1 MKTRAHVFIA
11 GKVQG
16 VYFRANTK
24 RKADSL
30 SLKGWVRNLPDGRV
44 EAVFEGEEEPIR
56 RILDFCNHG
65 PQDAVVEQV
74 DLTWDKYTGELK
86 DFKILQ

>member
-16 VYFRANTK
+16 VYFRANTR

-44 EAVFEGEEEPIR
+44 EAVFEGEEEPIK

>member
-44 EAVFEGEEEPIR
+44 EAVFEGEEEPIK

>member
-1 MKTRAHVFIA
+1 MNTRAHVFIA

-44 EAVFEGEEEPIR
+44 EAVFEGEEEPIK